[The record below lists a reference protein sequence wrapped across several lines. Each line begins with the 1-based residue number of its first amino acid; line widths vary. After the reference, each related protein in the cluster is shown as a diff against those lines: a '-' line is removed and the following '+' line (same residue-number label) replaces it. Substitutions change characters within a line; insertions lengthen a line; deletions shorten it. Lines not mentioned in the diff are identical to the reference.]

1 MTATQ
6 DQLGALFFFLMVVGN
21 FAGMILASHLAGR
34 LAARV
39 GAKVKAEPFEC
50 GVPEDSPLPGRVDVS
65 FYIAGLLLLIFDVE
79 TVFLYPWAVE
89 FRSLG
94 MFGFVEML
102 VFIGMLLVGYVYLL
116 KRGAFR
122 W

>member
-1 MTATQ
+1 MVNAQ
-6 DQLGALFFFLMVVGN
+6 DLFGGIFFTVMVVGN
-21 FAGMILASHLAGR
+21 FVGMIVAAHLLGR
-34 LAARV
+34 LASRPPTK
-39 GAKVKAEPFEC
+39 AKDEPFEC
-50 GVPEDSPLPGRVDVS
+50 GYPSETPLPTRVPVT
-65 FYIAGLLLLIFDVE
+65 FYIAGLLLLVFDIE
-79 TVFLYPWAVE
+79 AVFLYPWAVE

-94 MFGFVEML
+94 MFGFIEML